1 MTRPTPRDVLTDP
14 ATYSALPAL
23 FAEAWAAHA
32 AARGREIDPARLGP
46 SAHLITPA
54 DAACARAARIRA
66 RVARH
71 VRRKGY
77 DGPAPLILNDAA
89 LATTHPRTRSR

>member
-14 ATYSALPAL
+14 ASYCAVPAL

-32 AARGREIDPARLGP
+32 ATRGREIDPGTLGP

-66 RVARH
+66 RIARH
-71 VRRKGY
+71 ARRRGY
-77 DGPAPLILNDAA
+77 DGPAPLILNDAVP
-89 LATTHPRTRSR
+89 ATTHPRTRCR